1 MYSILLFL
9 KTNKYMLADIK
20 EVRNYPFHFNTFSFF
35 LQKDHIKFKTEK
47 NISKGILCI
56 KMK

>member
-1 MYSILLFL
+1 
-9 KTNKYMLADIK
+9 MLADIK